1 MAESDVTWEEDHA
14 RGDDDGI
21 VRSTRLI
28 PWLVPLCGAAMIF
41 CLALVAVFF
50 GAPN

>member
-1 MAESDVTWEEDHA
+1 MSDEVAWEEDYA
-14 RGDDDGI
+14 DVDEDI
-21 VRSTRLI
+21 VDATNRI

-50 GAPN
+50 GAPS

>member
-1 MAESDVTWEEDHA
+1 MADGEVAWEEDYGGA
-14 RGDDDGI
+14 DEDI
-21 VRSTRLI
+21 VGATRRI
-28 PWLVPLCGAAMIF
+28 PWLVPLCGAAMMF

>member
-1 MAESDVTWEEDHA
+1 MADGDVAWEEDYGEVDEDIA
-14 RGDDDGI
+14 DA
-21 VRSTRLI
+21 TRHI

>member
-1 MAESDVTWEEDHA
+1 MTAESEIAWE
-14 RGDDDGI
+14 DDYGEVDEEI
-21 VRSTRLI
+21 VSATRSI
-28 PWLVPLCGAAMIF
+28 PWLVPLSGAAMIF

>member
-1 MAESDVTWEEDHA
+1 MADSDVAWEDDHP
-14 RGDDDGI
+14 RDDDGI
-21 VRSTRLI
+21 VEVTRNI